1 MENGNFMFITLIVS
15 VENNIPLEQ
24 FIVKLAKTVSLAVC
38 P

>member
-15 VENNIPLEQ
+15 VENNIPHEQ
-24 FIVKLAKTVSLAVC
+24 LKVKLAKTVSQAVC